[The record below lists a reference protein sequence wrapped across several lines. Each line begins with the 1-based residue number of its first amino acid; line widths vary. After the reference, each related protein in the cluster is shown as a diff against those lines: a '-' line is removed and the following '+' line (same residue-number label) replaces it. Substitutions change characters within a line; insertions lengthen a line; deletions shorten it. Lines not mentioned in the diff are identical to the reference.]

1 MKKFKWSFLAFAM
14 GISLLTPACFIDID
28 DDDNFFG
35 CVNGNGPIVSVDLD
49 MPTIDGVHLAMSG
62 QVFIT
67 QGSEQSIRIE
77 AKQNIIDEL
86 ELNVNNGLWVIDTD
100 RCVRDVDDFKVFITM
115 ADINELSLSGS
126 GDIVGENFFEVND
139 IILRIVGSGDMD
151 LGLNADDI
159 EADITGSGNMILEG
173 SGDSLDTRI
182 SGSGDVRAFNLEVNR
197 AKFDITGSGD
207 GEITVFDEL
216 DVRISGSGDVKYKG
230 NPEVDVVITGSGRV
244 VDAN

>member
-1 MKKFKWSFLAFAM
+1 MAL
-14 GISLLTPACFIDID
+14 GISLTTSSCFIDID

-49 MPTIDGVHLAMSG
+49 MPTIDAIHLTMPG
-62 QVFIT
+62 QVFVT
-67 QGSEQSIRIE
+67 QGTEQSVRIE

-86 ELNVNNGLWVIDTD
+86 ELNVNNRLWTIDTD

-115 ADINELSLSGS
+115 ADITELSISGS
-126 GDIVGENFFEVND
+126 GDIIGENFFTVND
-139 IILRIVGSGDMD
+139 IILRITGSGDMD
-151 LGLNADDI
+151 LGLNADDV
-159 EADITGSGNMILEG
+159 ETDIAGSGNILLEG
-173 SGDSLDTRI
+173 TGDSLDSRI

-207 GEITVFDEL
+207 AEITVFDEL
-216 DVRISGSGDVKYKG
+216 DVRISGSGDVKYRG
-230 NPEVDVVITGSGRV
+230 NPSVDVVISGSGRV

>member
-1 MKKFKWSFLAFAM
+1 MKNFKWSFLVFAL

-35 CVNGNGPIVSVDLD
+35 CVNGNGPIVSAELD
-49 MPTIDGVHLAMSG
+49 MPPIDGINFAMSG

-67 QGSEQSIRIE
+67 QGPEQSVRIE

-86 ELNVNNGLWVIDTD
+86 ELNVNNGLWIIDTD

-115 ADINELSLSGS
+115 TDITEISLSGS
-126 GDIVGENFFEVND
+126 GDIVGENFFTVND
-139 IILRIVGSGDMD
+139 IIVRILGSGDMD
-151 LGLNADDI
+151 LGLDADDI
-159 EADITGSGNMILEG
+159 EADIFGSGNMILEG
-173 SGDSLDTRI
+173 TGDSLDAHIT
-182 SGSGDVRAFNLEVNR
+182 GSGDIRAFNLEVNR

-207 GEITVFDEL
+207 GEIAVINEL
-216 DVRISGSGDVKYKG
+216 DVRISGSGDVRYKG
-230 NPEVDVVITGSGRV
+230 NPSVDVVITGSGRV

>member
-1 MKKFKWSFLAFAM
+1 MKNFKWSFLILAL

-49 MPTIDGVHLAMSG
+49 MPQIDAIHLAMPG
-62 QVFIT
+62 QVFVT
-67 QGSEQSIRIE
+67 QGPQQSVRVE

-86 ELNVNNGLWVIDTD
+86 ELNVKNGLWVIDTD
-100 RCVRDVDDFKVFITM
+100 RCVRDIDDFKVFITM
-115 ADINELSLSGS
+115 TDITELGLFGS
-126 GDIVGENFFEVND
+126 GDIIGENFFAVND
-139 IILRIVGSGDMD
+139 ILLLLVGSGDMD
-151 LGLNADDI
+151 LGLEADDVETNI
-159 EADITGSGNMILEG
+159 SGSGNMVLEG
-173 SGDSLDTRI
+173 TGDSLDSNI

-207 GEITVFDEL
+207 AEITVSDEL

-230 NPEVDVVITGSGRV
+230 NPSVDVVITGSGRV

>member
-1 MKKFKWSFLAFAM
+1 MKNFKWSFLMLAL

-35 CVNGNGPIVSVDLD
+35 CVNGNGPIISVDLD
-49 MPTIDGVHLAMSG
+49 MPPIDAIQLTMSG

-67 QGSEQSIRIE
+67 QGPVQSVRVE

-86 ELNVNNGLWVIDTD
+86 ELNVSNGLWRIDTD

-115 ADINELSLSGS
+115 TDVTELSLFGS
-126 GDIVGENFFEVND
+126 GDIISENFLVVND
-139 IILRIVGSGDMD
+139 ILLQINGSGDMD
-151 LGLNADDI
+151 LGLDADDI
-159 EADITGSGNMILEG
+159 EANITGSGNMLLEG
-173 SGDSLDTRI
+173 NGDSLDARI
-182 SGSGDVRAFNLEVNR
+182 TGSGDVRAFNLEVNR
-197 AKFDITGSGD
+197 AKFDIAGSGD
-207 GEITVFDEL
+207 AEITVINEL

-230 NPEVDVVITGSGRV
+230 NPSVDVAISGSGRV

>member
-1 MKKFKWSFLAFAM
+1 MKNFKWSFLMLAL

-49 MPTIDGVHLAMSG
+49 MPKIEAVHFAMSG

-67 QGSEQSIRIE
+67 QGPDQSVRVE

-86 ELNVNNGLWVIDTD
+86 ELNVNNGLWVIETD
-100 RCVRDVDDFKVFITM
+100 RCVKDIDDFKVFITLT
-115 ADINELSLSGS
+115 DITELGLSGS
-126 GDIVGENFFEVND
+126 GDIIGENFFTVND
-139 IILRIVGSGDMD
+139 ILIYISGSGDMD
-151 LGLNADDI
+151 LGLDADDI
-159 EADITGSGNMILEG
+159 EADITGSGNMIIEG
-173 SGDSLDTRI
+173 TGDSLDSRI

-207 GEITVFDEL
+207 AEITVINEL

-230 NPEVDVVITGSGRV
+230 NPSVDVVITGSGRV